1 MKQLTASDGCHI
13 LNVSTNEEFNMFAS
27 IIAGFIGGVASAA
40 IAQFFDVTAI
50 ATFCSYAVGIVVGI
64 IVAVAK

>member
-1 MKQLTASDGCHI
+1 M
-13 LNVSTNEEFNMFAS
+13 STNEEFNMFAS

-40 IAQFFDVTAI
+40 ISQFFDVTAI